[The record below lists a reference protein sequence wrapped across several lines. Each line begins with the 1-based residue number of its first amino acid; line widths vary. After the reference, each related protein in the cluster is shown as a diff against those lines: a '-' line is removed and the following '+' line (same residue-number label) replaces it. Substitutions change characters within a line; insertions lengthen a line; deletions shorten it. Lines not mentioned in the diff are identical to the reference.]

1 MAQSDK
7 YPHREIGMRLRA
19 IRRLTGLS
27 AKDFAAECG
36 FGETQYANWE
46 SGYRRPLPEN
56 AAVLVDKFG
65 VTMDFIYLGRDTAL
79 PYNLRVALSS
89 RPSDKYSNKSRDI
102 PDS

>member
-1 MAQSDK
+1 MEKSDK
-7 YPHREIGMRLRA
+7 YPHREIGERLRA
-19 IRRLTGLS
+19 IRSLTGLS

-65 VTMDFIYLGRDTAL
+65 VTMDFIYLGRDTTL
-79 PYNLRVALSS
+79 PYNLRMDLSS
-89 RPSDKYSNKSRDI
+89 RPSDSGQRKSNGT